1 MIYTYINS
9 EGANHPRTEAV
20 VRKLVNEAIER
31 ETTLV
36 AFTSMP
42 THTFTYETG
51 DLDEN
56 IYIVQPRD
64 AGEVLHCL
72 ERFSNC
78 TIVCSILKQLVNET
92 DSHAAY
98 IELITSLC
106 NLARKNNI
114 NLYLFVRNATNA
126 LQYQSDF
133 MQDLESGKILKNN
146 LTDLRPI

>member
-20 VRKLVNEAIER
+20 VQKLVNEAIDKEA
-31 ETTLV
+31 TLV

-42 THTFTYETG
+42 THLFTNENG
-51 DLDEN
+51 ELADN

-64 AGEVLHCL
+64 ADEVLRCL
-72 ERFSNC
+72 RRFSNC
-78 TIVCSILKQLVNET
+78 TVVCSILKQLVNDL
-92 DSHAAY
+92 DSHSAY
-98 IELITSLC
+98 VELITNMC

-114 NLYLFVRNATNA
+114 NLYLFARNATNA

-133 MQDLESGKILKNN
+133 LQDLETGNVIKGRYMA
-146 LTDLRPI
+146 LRPI